1 MIVSNHRETLS
12 PFRPGNMCKVGRLN
26 SPAAPTECK
35 PTAVESAAPQ
45 KRHRIGGFALV
56 YNEAGHKLGVQK
68 KLAEIA

>member
-1 MIVSNHRETLS
+1 QSSRNTISIPTWKYVQSWMPEHHGGSNR
-12 PFRPGNMCKVGRLN
+12 MQ
-26 SPAAPTECK
+26 